1 MKTGDI
7 YEVEFSFSQEE
18 VVAFAKVSGDYN
30 PIHLD
35 AEYAAQTVF
44 KKPIIHGFLGGS
56 VISRVMGTEFPGEGT
71 IYLSQTMTFRRPMF
85 AGEKYKA
92 VFTVMEVDERRHR
105 ARIET
110 NIVSLED
117 QKPTLTGEA
126 FVMNSLKI

>member
-1 MKTGDI
+1 MKTGDT
-7 YEVEFSFSQEE
+7 YEVEFSFSQED
-18 VVAFAKVSGDYN
+18 VVAFAAVSGDYN

-35 AEYAAQTVF
+35 AEYAAQTPF
-44 KKPIIHGFLGGS
+44 KRPIIHGFLGGS

-85 AGEKYKA
+85 AGETYKA

-105 ARIET
+105 AKIET
-110 NIVSLED
+110 TIISVED
-117 QKPTLTGEA
+117 KKPTLTGEA

>member
-1 MKTGDI
+1 MKTGDV
-7 YEVEFSFSQEE
+7 YEVEFSFSQED
-18 VVAFAKVSGDYN
+18 VAAFAAVSGDYN

-35 AEYAAQTVF
+35 AEYAAQTPF

-85 AGEKYKA
+85 AGEIYKA
-92 VFTVMEVDERRHR
+92 VFTVMEVDDRRHR

-110 NIVSLED
+110 TIVSLED
-117 QKPTLTGEA
+117 KKPTLTGEA
-126 FVMNSLKI
+126 SVMNSLKI

>member
-1 MKTGDI
+1 MKTGDV
-7 YEVEFSFSQEE
+7 YEVEFSFSQED
-18 VVAFAKVSGDYN
+18 VAAFAAVSGDYN

-35 AEYAAQTVF
+35 AEYAAQTPF

-85 AGEKYKA
+85 AGEIYKA

-110 NIVSLED
+110 TIVSLED
-117 QKPTLTGEA
+117 KKPTLTGEA
-126 FVMNSLKI
+126 SVMNSLKI